1 MIGVRSRSGSSLHVG
16 LAAASLLALAACGG
30 AAPGALAPATTAPEA
45 KAPDAFS
52 GEPSTVEQAQDQ
64 ISAAKAQLA
73 SAGESA
79 NTADKANRYAPEAQ
93 SATGTSSPPSA
104 GAARPSA
111 ALPKKSSVPTPAD
124 APAGTT
130 SCGSPCRAI
139 ASMRR
144 AVTALC
150 RMTGEDDARCLDAKR
165 TLTESQ
171 TRIAPCS
178 C

>member
-1 MIGVRSRSGSSLHVG
+1 MIGVRSRSGSNLLVG
-16 LAAASLLALAACGG
+16 LAAASLFALAACGG
-30 AAPGALAPATTAPEA
+30 AAPGAAAPASTAQEA

-52 GEPSTVEQAQDQ
+52 DEPSTVEQAQDR
-64 ISAAKAQLA
+64 ISAAKAQIA

-79 NTADKANRYAPEAQ
+79 NTADKSSRYAPEPP
-93 SATGTSSPPSA
+93 SATGTSSPSAA

-111 ALPKKSSVPTPAD
+111 TPKKSSVP
-124 APAGTT
+124 APAEAPTATT

-150 RMTGEDDARCLDAKR
+150 RMTGADDARCVDAKR
-165 TLTESQ
+165 TLTDSQ